1 VTSSLEPFPVT
12 VGIAGGLALFLFGMG
27 LLADGLKAVA
37 GDRMRGILA
46 NLTANRFIGALTG
59 AFVTAVVQSSSV
71 TTVLL
76 VGFISAGLM
85 TLPQSVGVIMGAN
98 IGSTV
103 TAQIIAFRIA
113 DQALLIVAA
122 GFALFALG
130 RRETVKQAGTAILGI
145 GLVFFGMAVMNEAVA
160 PLRDYP
166 PFVDALI
173 RLQNPI
179 LGIVVGAAFT
189 ALVQSSAATT
199 GLVIVLAGQG
209 LITLPAGIAVV
220 LGANIG
226 TCVTALFAAIGRP
239 REAVRAAAVHVI
251 FNIAGVILWFGFI
264 GQLAALATAVSP
276 VAEGLQGVAK
286 RAAEAPRQ
294 IANAHTAFN
303 VCNTLIFIWFTGP
316 IARLVQWLIPEKR
329 PVAGA
334 LVRPRYLDDLLLD
347 TPSMA
352 LHAAHLELGELGTRV
367 QAMLAAILP
376 AVLIGS
382 RARLHEVARMDAGV
396 DTLHGEMIAYLRRLG
411 LRALATEEGDE
422 LVRLMEVANNFE
434 NIGDIIE
441 TDLVTLGNRRLEERI
456 SISDSTAQVI
466 GEFHRAVTEALD
478 TAIDAAAT
486 GDEQAALRVIAM
498 KPRIN
503 SLADEASRRGA
514 RRLVSQ
520 EPARLRAYTREMEMI
535 EKLKRIYYF
544 AKRIAKTVAPH
555 GEEESG

>member
-1 VTSSLEPFPVT
+1 VTSPLDPLPIAA
-12 VGIAGGLALFLFGMG
+12 GIAGGLALFLFGMG

-46 NLTANRFIGALTG
+46 HLTANRFIGALTG

-103 TAQIIAFRIA
+103 TAQIIAFKIA

-130 RRETVKQAGTAILGI
+130 RRETVTQAGTAILGI
-145 GLVFFGMAVMNEAVA
+145 GLVFFGMAVMSEAVA
-160 PLRDYP
+160 PLRGYP

-173 RLQNPI
+173 HLQNPV
-179 LGIVVGAAFT
+179 LGILVGAAFT
-189 ALVQSSAATT
+189 ALIQSSAATT

-209 LITLPAGIAVV
+209 LITLSAGIAVV

-276 VAEGLQGVAK
+276 VAEGLQGAAK
-286 RAAEAPRQ
+286 RAAETPRQ

-329 PVAGA
+329 PVAGG

-376 AVLIGS
+376 AVLTGS

-422 LVRLMEVANNFE
+422 LVRLIEVANNFE

-456 SISDSTAQVI
+456 SISDSTAHVI

-498 KPRIN
+498 KPSIN
-503 SLADEASRRGA
+503 TLADEASRRGA
-514 RRLVSQ
+514 HRLVSQ

-544 AKRIAKTVAPH
+544 AKRIAKTVVPH
-555 GEEESG
+555 GEEEAG

>member
-1 VTSSLEPFPVT
+1 
-12 VGIAGGLALFLFGMG
+12 MG

-46 NLTANRFIGALTG
+46 HLTANRFIGALTG

-103 TAQIIAFRIA
+103 TAQIIAFKIA

-130 RRETVKQAGTAILGI
+130 RRETVTQAGTAILGI
-145 GLVFFGMAVMNEAVA
+145 GLVFFGMAVMSEAVA
-160 PLRDYP
+160 PLRGYP

-173 RLQNPI
+173 HLQNPV
-179 LGIVVGAAFT
+179 LGILVGAAFT
-189 ALVQSSAATT
+189 ALIQSSAATT

-209 LITLPAGIAVV
+209 LITLSAGIAVV

-276 VAEGLQGVAK
+276 VAEGLQGAAK
-286 RAAEAPRQ
+286 RAAETPRQ

-329 PVAGA
+329 PVAGG

-376 AVLIGS
+376 AVLTGS

-422 LVRLMEVANNFE
+422 LVRLIEVANNFE

-498 KPRIN
+498 KPSIN
-503 SLADEASRRGA
+503 TLADEASRRGA
-514 RRLVSQ
+514 HRLVSQ

-544 AKRIAKTVAPH
+544 AKRIAKTVVPH
-555 GEEESG
+555 GEEEAG

>member
-1 VTSSLEPFPVT
+1 VTSPLDPLPIAA
-12 VGIAGGLALFLFGMG
+12 GIAGGLALFLFGMG

-145 GLVFFGMAVMNEAVA
+145 GLVFFGMAVMSEAVA
-160 PLRDYP
+160 PLRGYP

-173 RLQNPI
+173 HLQNPV
-179 LGIVVGAAFT
+179 LGILVGAAFT
-189 ALVQSSAATT
+189 ALIQSSAATT

-209 LITLPAGIAVV
+209 LITLSAGIAVV

-276 VAEGLQGVAK
+276 VAEGLQGAAK
-286 RAAEAPRQ
+286 RAAETPRQ

-329 PVAGA
+329 PVAGG

-376 AVLIGS
+376 AVLTGS

-422 LVRLMEVANNFE
+422 LVRLIEVANNFE

-498 KPRIN
+498 KPSIN
-503 SLADEASRRGA
+503 TLADEASRRGA
-514 RRLVSQ
+514 HRLVSQ

-544 AKRIAKTVAPH
+544 AKRIAKTVVPH
-555 GEEESG
+555 GEEEAG

>member
-1 VTSSLEPFPVT
+1 VTSPLDPLPIAA
-12 VGIAGGLALFLFGMG
+12 GIAGGLALFLFGMG

-46 NLTANRFIGALTG
+46 HLTANRFIGALTG

-103 TAQIIAFRIA
+103 TAQIIAFKIA

-130 RRETVKQAGTAILGI
+130 RRETVTQAGTAILGI
-145 GLVFFGMAVMNEAVA
+145 GLVFFGMAVMSEAVA
-160 PLRDYP
+160 PLRGYP

-173 RLQNPI
+173 HLQNPV
-179 LGIVVGAAFT
+179 LGILVGAAFT
-189 ALVQSSAATT
+189 ALIQSSAATT

-209 LITLPAGIAVV
+209 LITLSAGIAVV

-276 VAEGLQGVAK
+276 VAEGLQGAAK
-286 RAAEAPRQ
+286 RAAETPRQ

-329 PVAGA
+329 PVAGG

-376 AVLIGS
+376 AVLTGS

-422 LVRLMEVANNFE
+422 LVRLIEVANNFE

-498 KPRIN
+498 KPSIN
-503 SLADEASRRGA
+503 TLADEASRRGA
-514 RRLVSQ
+514 HRLVSQ

-544 AKRIAKTVAPH
+544 AKRIAKTVVPH
-555 GEEESG
+555 GEEEAG

>member
-1 VTSSLEPFPVT
+1 VTSPLDPLPIAA
-12 VGIAGGLALFLFGMG
+12 GIAGGLALFLFGMG

-46 NLTANRFIGALTG
+46 HLTANRFIGALTG

-103 TAQIIAFRIA
+103 TAQIIAFKIA

-130 RRETVKQAGTAILGI
+130 RRETVTQAGTAILGI

-209 LITLPAGIAVV
+209 LITLSAGIAVV

-276 VAEGLQGVAK
+276 VAEGLQGAAK
-286 RAAEAPRQ
+286 RAAETPRQ

-329 PVAGA
+329 PVAGG

-376 AVLIGS
+376 AVLTGS

-422 LVRLMEVANNFE
+422 LVRLIEVANNFE

-498 KPRIN
+498 KPSIN
-503 SLADEASRRGA
+503 TLADEASRRGA
-514 RRLVSQ
+514 HRLVSQ

-544 AKRIAKTVAPH
+544 AKRIAKTVVPH
-555 GEEESG
+555 GEEEAG